1 MRILAKRPMS
11 YREPLL
17 SALGLVLVFSLV
29 AVAPVQGEQQ
39 DGLEGFPDLVGGLQ
53 AIEGVLGVETA
64 TTASGKQVIFAWFES
79 KAAVLRWYNSGMH
92 RGVQRTFFPDQE
104 FGTPLEGVPDDIG
117 PVLAI
122 ASITMSTKSELEA
135 TSLPISQIAIELYT
149 PLTGGL
155 FLGGRFAPDALE
167 VPNLRDYTPR

>member
-1 MRILAKRPMS
+1 
-11 YREPLL
+11 
-17 SALGLVLVFSLV
+17 
-29 AVAPVQGEQQ
+29 
-39 DGLEGFPDLVGGLQ
+39 
-53 AIEGVLGVETA
+53 
-64 TTASGKQVIFAWFES
+64 
-79 KAAVLRWYNSGMH
+79 MH
-92 RGVQRTFFPDQE
+92 RGVQRAFFPDQE

>member
-1 MRILAKRPMS
+1 MRMVAKRPMS

-17 SALGLVLVFSLV
+17 SALGLVLVFGLV

-64 TTASGKQVIFAWFES
+64 TTAGGKQVIFAWFES

-92 RGVQRTFFPDQE
+92 RGVQRAFFPDQE

>member
-53 AIEGVLGVETA
+53 AIEGILGVETA

-92 RGVQRTFFPDQE
+92 RGVQRAFFPDQE